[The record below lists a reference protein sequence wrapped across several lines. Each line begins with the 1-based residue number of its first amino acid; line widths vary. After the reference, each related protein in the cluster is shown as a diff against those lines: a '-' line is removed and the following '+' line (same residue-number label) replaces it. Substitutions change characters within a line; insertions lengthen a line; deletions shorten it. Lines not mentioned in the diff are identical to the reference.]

1 MENLLNLLIFL
12 GKLLLLMV
20 VLGVPLF
27 LIVAFVADKVYKK
40 IEPKYE
46 ELRERRIKELEEK
59 AGKNKK
65 EKKT

>member
-40 IEPKYE
+40 VEPKYE
-46 ELRERRIKELEEK
+46 ELRERRIKDLEEK